1 MRSLK
6 DYMVLVLKG
15 MGMGAADVVPGVSG
29 GTIAFI
35 TGIYEELINSIKSIT
50 PHNLLLLFRKGGLR
64 LFAEAVNLR
73 FLVCVVLGV
82 GISFLS
88 LAKLM
93 KYLLA
98 NHPVLIWA
106 FFFGLILASAWY
118 VAKTVPRWGWL
129 TALCCT
135 LGAASGYLI
144 TVSTPAQTPE
154 TLWFI
159 CLSGAIAIVAMILPG
174 ISGSFILLLLGK
186 YHFMMNAIADLQ
198 LPVIAVFA
206 IGAAIGLIAFSHA
219 LSWLLKHHKGL
230 TVALLTGFM
239 LGSLNKVW
247 PWKVVQQTITDAHG
261 NVRPLVEANV
271 LPSTY
276 ELHTQQP
283 AQLGWAI
290 ALMLLGLA
298 VIIAIERLALRNEA
312 PVSEK

>member
-1 MRSLK
+1 MRQAK
-6 DYMVLVLKG
+6 DYITLILKG

-50 PHNLLLLFRKGGLR
+50 PSNIALLFKRGGIR
-64 LFAEAVNLR
+64 QFAEAINLR
-73 FLVCVVLGV
+73 FLECVVLGI

-118 VAKTVPRWGWL
+118 VSRSVPKWEWK

-135 LGAASGYLI
+135 LGAVIGYLI
-144 TVSTPAQTPE
+144 TATAPAQTPNAF
-154 TLWFI
+154 WFI
-159 CLSGAIAIVAMILPG
+159 LLSGAIAIIAMILPG

-186 YHFMMNAIADLQ
+186 YHFMMNAIAEVQ
-198 LPVIAVFA
+198 IPVIALFA
-206 IGAAIGLIAFSHA
+206 TGAAIGLISFSHA
-219 LSWLLKHHKGL
+219 LSWLLKHHKEL
-230 TVALLTGFM
+230 TVATLTGFM

-247 PWKVVQQTITDAHG
+247 PWKIVQQSITVADGTVTPTI
-261 NVRPLVEANV
+261 EANV
-271 LPSTY
+271 LPHTY
-276 ELHTQQP
+276 ALNTGLP
-283 AQLGWAI
+283 AQTGLAI
-290 ALMLLGLA
+290 ALMIVGVA
-298 VIIAIERLALRNEA
+298 IIVLIERFAA
-312 PVSEK
+312 KKTSPTAHQ

>member
-1 MRSLK
+1 MRQPK
-6 DYMVLVLKG
+6 DYITLILKG

-50 PHNLLLLFRKGGLR
+50 PRNLLLPFRKGGLR
-64 LFAEAVNLR
+64 QFADAINLR
-73 FLVCVVLGV
+73 FLLCVVLGI

-93 KYLLA
+93 KYLLT

-118 VAKTVPRWGWL
+118 VAKTVPRWGWSS
-129 TALCCT
+129 ALCCT
-135 LGAASGYLI
+135 LGAAIGYLI
-144 TVSTPAQTPE
+144 TVSAPAQTPE

-159 CLSGAIAIVAMILPG
+159 CLSGAIAIIAMILPG

-198 LPVIAVFA
+198 LSVIAVFA
-206 IGAAIGLIAFSHA
+206 IGAVIGLIAFSHA

-230 TVALLTGFM
+230 TVATLTGFM

-247 PWKVVQQTITDAHG
+247 PWKITMPTIIETK
-261 NVRPLVEANV
+261 LMEVESNV
-271 LPSTY
+271 LPGTY
-276 ELHTQQP
+276 ELQTQLP
-283 AQLGWAI
+283 AQTALAI
-290 ALMLLGLA
+290 ALMLIGVGCIVL
-298 VIIAIERLALRNEA
+298 IERLASKKT
-312 PVSEK
+312 V